1 MSDNPSIRDY
11 RITKT
16 NFRSCST
23 YGSRSQ
29 AHFYLYALRLIADQ
43 AECTFVLLRYSL
55 GGDRP
60 SQTAQLTL
68 FDALIQGSSLELK
81 YIQGGISPF
90 GSG

>member
-16 NFRSCST
+16 YFRTCST

-43 AECTFVLLRYSL
+43 AECTIALLRYSL

-60 SQTAQLTL
+60 SQTARLTL
-68 FDALIQGSSLELK
+68 SVALIQGIDVRIK
-81 YIQGGISPF
+81 I
-90 GSG
+90 

>member
-11 RITKT
+11 RITKAY
-16 NFRSCST
+16 FRTCST

-43 AECTFVLLRYSL
+43 AECTIALLRYSL

-60 SQTAQLTL
+60 SQTARLTL
-68 FDALIQGSSLELK
+68 FFALLQGIEVRIK
-81 YIQGGISPF
+81 I
-90 GSG
+90 

>member
-11 RITKT
+11 RITKAY
-16 NFRSCST
+16 FRTCST

-43 AECTFVLLRYSL
+43 AECTFALLRYSL

-60 SQTAQLTL
+60 SQTARLTL
-68 FDALIQGSSLELK
+68 SFALIQGIK
-81 YIQGGISPF
+81 VRIKI
-90 GSG
+90 

>member
-11 RITKT
+11 RITKA

-43 AECTFVLLRYSL
+43 AECTIALLRYSL

-60 SQTAQLTL
+60 SQTARLTL
-68 FDALIQGSSLELK
+68 FVALIQGIDVRIK
-81 YIQGGISPF
+81 I
-90 GSG
+90 

>member
-11 RITKT
+11 RITKA

-29 AHFYLYALRLIADQ
+29 APFYLYALRLIADQ
-43 AECTFVLLRYSL
+43 AEGTFGLLRYFL

-60 SQTAQLTL
+60 SQTARLTL
-68 FDALIQGSSLELK
+68 FLARIH
-81 YIQGGISPF
+81 GIEVRIKI
-90 GSG
+90 